1 MTKNNK
7 TKKSSLMVTSSLLV
21 AIMLAT
27 AACSS
32 NSNNAPAASSSP
44 VATDEQPATVSP
56 TPEESAAPSPSD
68 GGSVTEPGEASP
80 ESSSGTDTPTANP
93 DLKTGEGVFNGLIDT
108 HSIEVD
114 TPNGTIVLQINDEL
128 LDVINS
134 LPEKSKIKYQY
145 VEKDLD
151 GFTQMW
157 AEKIEKQ

>member
-1 MTKNNK
+1 
-7 TKKSSLMVTSSLLV
+7 MVTSSLLV

-56 TPEESAAPSPSD
+56 TPEESPAPSPSD

-80 ESSSGTDTPTANP
+80 ESSAGTDTPTANP
-93 DLKTGEGVFNGLIDT
+93 DLKNGEGVFNGIIDT

-114 TPNGTIVLQINDEL
+114 TPSGTIVLQIDDKL
-128 LDVINS
+128 LDVINT
-134 LPEKSKIKYQY
+134 LPEKSNIKYQY

>member
-80 ESSSGTDTPTANP
+80 ESSTDTPTANP

-114 TPNGTIVLQINDEL
+114 TPSGTIVLQINDEL